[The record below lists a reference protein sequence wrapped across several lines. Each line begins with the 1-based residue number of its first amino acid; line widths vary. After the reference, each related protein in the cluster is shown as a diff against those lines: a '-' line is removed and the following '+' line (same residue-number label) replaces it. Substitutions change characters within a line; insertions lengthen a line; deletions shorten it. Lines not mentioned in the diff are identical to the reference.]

1 MGMIDDP
8 LHHNA
13 HDKNQASVRKAEA
26 NIKGR
31 KSSKF
36 ATKALRRLVGK
47 KGKKTPGS
55 FKTCERIRNRL
66 PPTAKAARVA
76 SFSLWLP

>member
-13 HDKNQASVRKAEA
+13 PDKNQASVRKAEA

-47 KGKKTPGS
+47 KEKKPWV
-55 FKTCERIRNRL
+55 IQDL
-66 PPTAKAARVA
+66 
-76 SFSLWLP
+76 